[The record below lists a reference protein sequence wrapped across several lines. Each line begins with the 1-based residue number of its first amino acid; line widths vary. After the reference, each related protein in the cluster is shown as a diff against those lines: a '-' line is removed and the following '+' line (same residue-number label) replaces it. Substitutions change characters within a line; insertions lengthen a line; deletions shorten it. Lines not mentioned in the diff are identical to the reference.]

1 MEQQTFYDSDA
12 DLKHIQ
18 SKSIGIIGYGNQGR
32 AQALNLRDSG
42 IVDISIGGIKD
53 SSLERAVSDG
63 FNTGTIEEVA
73 ANADI
78 LFLLIPDEVLPAIYQ
93 KSIAPHLKSQ
103 VILNFASG
111 YNITFQK
118 IIPSPQADVIMVAPR
133 MIGEGVRDL
142 YSKGAGYPCFVAV
155 EQDCSGKGLTTAL
168 AIAKG
173 IGATKI
179 GATQVTFKQE
189 TIMDLF
195 AEQATW
201 PLIEKVLVSAFEFQV
216 AQGLPAAAVLS
227 ELYLSKEPAYMFE
240 KMADIG
246 FFKQMDLHSRT
257 SQYGQLSRFEQ
268 VDATF
273 IQEFMSKAFKEIN
286 DGRFAEEWEQE
297 QATGMNNFKKLK
309 SQALAHEMNQV
320 EDQVKGHR

>member
-1 MEQQTFYDSDA
+1 M
-12 DLKHIQ
+12 
-18 SKSIGIIGYGNQGR
+18 
-32 AQALNLRDSG
+32 
-42 IVDISIGGIKD
+42 
-53 SSLERAVSDG
+53 
-63 FNTGTIEEVA
+63 
-73 ANADI
+73 
-78 LFLLIPDEVLPAIYQ
+78 
-93 KSIAPHLKSQ
+93 
-103 VILNFASG
+103 
-111 YNITFQK
+111 
-118 IIPSPQADVIMVAPR
+118 M
-133 MIGEGVRDL
+133 
-142 YSKGAGYPCFVAV
+142 
-155 EQDCSGKGLTTAL
+155 